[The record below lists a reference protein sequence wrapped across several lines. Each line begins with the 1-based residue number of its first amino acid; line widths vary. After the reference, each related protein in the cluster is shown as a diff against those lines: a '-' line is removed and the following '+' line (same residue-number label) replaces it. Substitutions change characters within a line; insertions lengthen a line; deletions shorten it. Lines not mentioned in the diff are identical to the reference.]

1 MEILSTRFGKSMI
14 FTVFAM
20 AKEEIS
26 SSKTCMIT
34 ISPLKSTIDDQIS
47 EMLSLSC
54 TAMDLMTETVNFSA
68 SRKFTSIFSIT
79 RCQRITHSSAIQ
91 RTLSAIVVDESHIA
105 VCGTPYFSIL
115 FCLVQLKFKLQLK
128 SEDRAIRKNTTSC
141 KQHLKSRAQR
151 QNIHGQRNY
160 KPRLLGLQLSRSRHF
175 SRKRPKKLKYLFSRN
190 KKLQALRVVKEI
202 STLQLHLRST
212 NSNQQH

>member
-1 MEILSTRFGKSMI
+1 MAIYSLLQRRDVMEILSTRFGKSMI

-54 TAMDLMTETVNFSA
+54 KAMDLMTETVNFSA

-79 RCQRITHSSAIQ
+79 RCYRITHSSAIH
-91 RTLSAIVVDESHIA
+91 RTVSAIVVDESHTVEERRTA
-105 VCGTPYFSIL
+105 
-115 FCLVQLKFKLQLK
+115 
-128 SEDRAIRKNTTSC
+128 
-141 KQHLKSRAQR
+141 
-151 QNIHGQRNY
+151 
-160 KPRLLGLQLSRSRHF
+160 
-175 SRKRPKKLKYLFSRN
+175 
-190 KKLQALRVVKEI
+190 
-202 STLQLHLRST
+202 
-212 NSNQQH
+212 